1 MAEHLRDDFDGHA
14 EGDAARGE
22 GVARKVCMQVAAEAE
37 FLGACAEVLVEGGV
51 VHHVEHRVGSVGRL
65 ARWLRWVATRIARM
79 LAGVMIG
86 EIACG
91 KMGVGVADKFQRLVR
106 NRDVDLCV
114 GFLREYANFAILH
127 IARREV
133 P

>member
-1 MAEHLRDDFDGHA
+1 
-14 EGDAARGE
+14 
-22 GVARKVCMQVAAEAE
+22 
-37 FLGACAEVLVEGGV
+37 
-51 VHHVEHRVGSVGRL
+51 
-65 ARWLRWVATRIARM
+65 M

-91 KMGVGVADKFQRLVR
+91 KMGVSVADKFQRLVR